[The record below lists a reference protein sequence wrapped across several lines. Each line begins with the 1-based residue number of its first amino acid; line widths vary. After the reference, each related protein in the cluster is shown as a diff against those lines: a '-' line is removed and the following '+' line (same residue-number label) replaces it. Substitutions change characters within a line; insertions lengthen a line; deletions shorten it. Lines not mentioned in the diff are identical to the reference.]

1 MRAFIEDIEYHLPER
16 VMTNAD
22 LEQQN
27 PSWDMGLVEGK
38 AGVFERRVAAED
50 ETSFDLAVKAC
61 EKLFQR
67 HGTGSVDGVI
77 FCTQTPDH
85 LMPSN
90 AFLLHRHLE
99 LREDVIA
106 FDYNLA
112 CSGFIYGLAMIQ
124 GFVAAGLAKRILLV
138 TSETYSKFINKRD
151 RSARVLFGDGAAAT
165 IVAASDSTRGI
176 TDIDFATVAKH
187 YRRFWVPAGGFRV
200 PRSEATAMET
210 TDDAGNVRSQ
220 NDIYMDGMGV
230 WAFVNSTVPKQ
241 VNRLLRRNAIT
252 LEEIDLVLFH
262 QGSKLVIDS
271 LVKALGVAEGQLFSN
286 LARVGNTV
294 SASIPIALK
303 DAWTQGRVHSGDKVL
318 MSGFGVGLS
327 AGALLMEA

>member
-16 VMTNAD
+16 ILANSE
-22 LEQQN
+22 LGKQN
-27 PSWDMGLVEGK
+27 PSWDMSLIEGK
-38 AGVFERRVAAED
+38 AGVSERRVAAED
-50 ETSFDLAVKAC
+50 ETSYDLAVKAC

-67 HGTGSVDGVI
+67 HDLKGVDGVI

-85 LMPSN
+85 IMPSN

-99 LREDVIA
+99 LREDTIA

-124 GFVAAGLAKRILLV
+124 GFVAAGLARRILLV
-138 TSETYSKFINKRD
+138 TAETYSKFINERD

-165 IVAASDSTRGI
+165 LVAASDSTRGI
-176 TDIDFATVAKH
+176 IDIDLATVARH
-187 YRRFWVPAGGFRV
+187 YERFWVPAGGFRL
-200 PRSEATAMET
+200 PRSEATAVET
-210 TDDAGNVRSQ
+210 TDEAGNVRSQ

-230 WAFVNSTVPKQ
+230 WAFVNSTVPRQ
-241 VNRLLRRNAIT
+241 IRRLLERNAMT

-262 QGSKLVIDS
+262 QGSKLVLDS
-271 LVKALGVAEGQLFSN
+271 LAKVLGLTETQSFSN
-286 LARVGNTV
+286 LAKVGNTV

-303 DAWTQGRVHSGDKVL
+303 DAQTEGRVRSGHKLL